1 MLKRLL
7 KEDRLNDL
15 GNSEYLR
22 THPITQERLTDVE
35 NRAASLKQNHYK
47 DSQEFL
53 NCYEIEEDILVDKIK
68 NSKND
73 EQVEKILEDYV
84 NDNHI
89 KN

>member
-1 MLKRLL
+1 MDYPILVNKEGINIKPEFMIKEQLYHCIFQNKVLL
-7 KEDRLNDL
+7 
-15 GNSEYLR
+15 
-22 THPITQERLTDVE
+22 V
-35 NRAASLKQNHYK
+35 YK
-47 DSQEFL
+47 DSQDFL